1 MTIVVNSDEVSIER
15 LIALLYKLVNVI
27 QVSDLSAV
35 PTVSRDLALIKVNAT
50 TENRMH
56 IMQIVDVFRARIV
69 DVTNNSFVIEITGD
83 EEKVEGFIDVLRP
96 WGIIEMVRTG
106 VVTMA
111 RGTNPLAPETNGN
124 GNGNGKV
131 HQVAV

>member
-1 MTIVVNSDEVSIER
+1 
-15 LIALLYKLVNVI
+15 
-27 QVSDLSAV
+27 
-35 PTVSRDLALIKVNAT
+35 
-50 TENRMH
+50 MH

-69 DVTNNSFVIEITGD
+69 DVTNNSFIIEITGD